1 MSRNL
6 VMHKLKF
13 EDNAYTRFQ
22 LLFLKMIWLFGKPL
36 LWHLKKRGIPCFVF
50 PVNTNSD
57 YQVAKGKGVTGVY
70 TDINKEV
77 LRVPYHKT
85 RLDLI

>member
-1 MSRNL
+1 
-6 VMHKLKF
+6 
-13 EDNAYTRFQ
+13 
-22 LLFLKMIWLFGKPL
+22 MIWLFSKPL

-50 PVNTNSD
+50 PVNSNSD
-57 YQVAKGKGVTGVY
+57 YQVAKSKGVTGVY

-77 LRVPYHKT
+77 LRVPYHKP